1 MAVSTRLPIYSWK
14 VMNASCYSWLEFRG
28 RQQRPIMDASE
39 EPRIVLVVEDDASL
53 QRALGGLLGR
63 KGFSPVTATNVSGA
77 IRAAEQ
83 RPLDAVILDLLLDGN
98 ESGVDF
104 LAWLRRQSEYRRTPV
119 LIYTGRTMLESD
131 AEELILRY
139 RAHVFYKP
147 HPVTLLVDYLRQLT
161 DAPSDAP

>member
-1 MAVSTRLPIYSWK
+1 MSVNAARPLRLKFSAAR
-14 VMNASCYSWLEFRG
+14 MNAPPES
-28 RQQRPIMDASE
+28 QV
-39 EPRIVLVVEDDASL
+39 VLVVEDDAAL

-63 KGFSPVTATNVSGA
+63 QGFSPVTATTVSGA

-83 RPLDAVILDLLLDGN
+83 QPVSAIILDLLLDGN

-104 LAWLRRQSEYRRTPV
+104 LAWLRQKPKYQRTPV
-119 LIYTGRTMLESD
+119 LIYTGRTMQESD

-147 HPVTLLVDYLRQLT
+147 HPVTLLVEYLRRLT
-161 DAPSDAP
+161 AAPDTK